1 MGSLATL
8 LMRMRAVPF
17 SAECLKGAQN
27 PTFINY
33 TPAITVSDHRC
44 HKIKQ
49 GLSSVTLMLYL
60 LILCNEGG
68 KTA

>member
-1 MGSLATL
+1 MVSLATL
-8 LMRMRAVPF
+8 LMHMRAVPF

-44 HKIKQ
+44 HKQ
-49 GLSSVTLMLYL
+49 GLS
-60 LILCNEGG
+60 
-68 KTA
+68 